1 MMSSMIVVAFL
12 QGKALL
18 SEKTLNHVN
27 HRANAV
33 AIPDGIQESI
43 VIHVK

>member
-1 MMSSMIVVAFL
+1 MMSSMIVAFL

-18 SEKTLNHVN
+18 REKTLNHVY

>member
-1 MMSSMIVVAFL
+1 MMSSMIVAFL
-12 QGKALL
+12 QEKALL